1 MWSRSIGAEGLP
13 RETCGTGLVHLS
25 SNLSAQAEKDFA
37 SARRKALL
45 RRIGAFLRRDRGSNR
60 LLSFEEAARGL
71 GALEQVRLG
80 IRDVPVSKIVG
91 SVGRYTDFDRAFLP
105 SKGYLRERWKRIDR
119 MMQRSGRL
127 PPVSLYKIGEDY
139 FVLDGNHRVSVAR
152 YHGVERIDAQVI
164 EFHDRVSS
172 ESRRPDRRE
181 HRANRENLGR
191 SNART
196 GIAQSVRLSGRP
208 ASAIGQKKG

>member
-105 SKGYLRERWKRIDR
+105 SKGYLGERWKRIDR

-164 EFHDRVSS
+164 EFHGRVSS

-181 HRANRENLGR
+181 HRAHRENLGR
-191 SNART
+191 SNARK
-196 GIAQSVRLSGRP
+196 GLAQSARLSGRP

>member
-1 MWSRSIGAEGLP
+1 MWSRSIGGDGLP

-105 SKGYLRERWKRIDR
+105 SKGYLGERWKRIDR
-119 MMQRSGRL
+119 MMQRSGGL
-127 PPVSLYKIGEDY
+127 PPVSLYKIGGDY

-164 EFHDRVSS
+164 ECHGRIS
-172 ESRRPDRRE
+172 EETWRPDPRE
-181 HRANRENLGR
+181 HRVDRQNRGR

-208 ASAIGQKKG
+208 ASAIGRKKG

>member
-1 MWSRSIGAEGLP
+1 MWSRSIGADRLP
-13 RETCGTGLVHLS
+13 RETYGTGLVHSS

-105 SKGYLRERWKRIDR
+105 SKWHLGGRWKRIDR
-119 MMQRSGRL
+119 MMHSSGGL
-127 PPVSLYKIGEDY
+127 PPVSLYKIGGDY

-164 EFHDRVSS
+164 EFHGRVSS

-181 HRANRENLGR
+181 HRAHRESLGR

-196 GIAQSVRLSGRP
+196 GISQSVRLSGRP
-208 ASAIGQKKG
+208 ASAIGRKKG